1 MSDSNRS
8 GMDRRGFLGSLT
20 FAAGASGLLGAT
32 ASRAAAPGQAAPP
45 PSQVPAPA
53 AMILP
58 QKAPL
63 AEVDGKTAYVTGASS
78 GIGLGI
84 ARACYDAGMKV
95 IIGYIDD
102 SQIEEALA
110 LFADQSRVHAIRHD
124 VTDRP
129 GWVRLADEAER
140 RFGRVH
146 LLVNNAGVGVRAM
159 LSTSSFNDYDW
170 GMAVNTTGV
179 FNGIAT
185 FVPRMKAYGEGAH
198 IVTTCSMS
206 GILPGAS
213 LGVYTTSKFA
223 TCGMMEALRVELQN
237 TNIGTSVYLPG
248 GVNTNI
254 RLSERYRQEQFR
266 NAPAGAAAPPL
277 PLRLHPCLRTRQQ
290 APRPHPLRHP
300 RAWTRSKP
308 DKACCWACVA
318 TISSFSRIRNSRRG
332 CASDS
337 TPCWLRFRWVA
348 RCHRKDSP
356 SSASRCACR
365 YMPQKRRGC
374 RRIPSGPCG
383 RADTRAAEPGAAQ
396 SPAGVASEVD
406 TGRTAL
412 SADFAPPRNTLRRR
426 SL

>member
-1 MSDSNRS
+1 MTDSNGTS
-8 GMDRRGFLGSLT
+8 MDRRNFLGSLT
-20 FAAGASGLLGAT
+20 FAAGASGLLGASSSVRGAT
-32 ASRAAAPGQAAPP
+32 PAPP
-45 PSQVPAPA
+45 ETSPMPPP
-53 AMILP
+53 MILP
-58 QKAPL
+58 QRAPL
-63 AEVDGKTAYVTGASS
+63 ADVAGKTAYVTGASS

-102 SQIEEALA
+102 SQIEEALT
-110 LFADQSRVHAIRHD
+110 LFADKSRVHAIKHD

-140 RFGRVH
+140 KFGRVH

-159 LSTSSFNDYDW
+159 LSTSTYNDYDW

-185 FVPRMKAYGEGAH
+185 FVPRMKGYGEGAH

-266 NAPAGAAAPPL
+266 NAPAASAAPVAPPAQAAAAPRPANAPPAAPPAGMDPL
-277 PLRLHPCLRTRQQ
+277 EAGRSVLLGVRRNDLFIFSHPEFKDGMRERFESVLASIPLGREVPQARLAIERVTMRVPMYAAETAKL
-290 APRPHPLRHP
+290 
-300 RAWTRSKP
+300 
-308 DKACCWACVA
+308 
-318 TISSFSRIRNSRRG
+318 
-332 CASDS
+332 
-337 TPCWLRFRWVA
+337 
-348 RCHRKDSP
+348 
-356 SSASRCACR
+356 
-365 YMPQKRRGC
+365 
-374 RRIPSGPCG
+374 
-383 RADTRAAEPGAAQ
+383 RADPVGPV
-396 SPAGVASEVD
+396 S
-406 TGRTAL
+406 
-412 SADFAPPRNTLRRR
+412 
-426 SL
+426 